1 MGPKKYDKAF
11 SKTIALALAL
21 LLASSTLTGCD
32 LFRPR
37 QEEASNQEI
46 ELEAPEP
53 DEDNLGEDLMDDSE
67 VEADVDP
74 DIEDTEQTEEVVE
87 EPETTDSS
95 AAKKQIK
102 QIIWNEKERQKK
114 TQTN

>member
-37 QEEASNQEI
+37 QE
-46 ELEAPEP
+46 
-53 DEDNLGEDLMDDSE
+53 
-67 VEADVDP
+67 
-74 DIEDTEQTEEVVE
+74 
-87 EPETTDSS
+87 
-95 AAKKQIK
+95 
-102 QIIWNEKERQKK
+102 
-114 TQTN
+114 

>member
-37 QEEASNQEI
+37 KLNWKHQNRMKTI
-46 ELEAPEP
+46 W
-53 DEDNLGEDLMDDSE
+53 
-67 VEADVDP
+67 
-74 DIEDTEQTEEVVE
+74 
-87 EPETTDSS
+87 
-95 AAKKQIK
+95 AK
-102 QIIWNEKERQKK
+102 
-114 TQTN
+114 T

>member
-53 DEDNLGEDLMDDSE
+53 DEDNLGADLMDDSE

-74 DIEDTEQTEEVVE
+74 DIEDTEQ
-87 EPETTDSS
+87 P
-95 AAKKQIK
+95 ALLQQQKIK
-102 QIIWNEKERQKK
+102 VPQVQAPLRKISL
-114 TQTN
+114 